1 MKTREIVGLLI
12 AIAGLIIL
20 LIGSIF
26 GLIGF
31 VYSLIYGVPA
41 IIIGIL
47 IALNKK
53 EDKIEQVNYKGVRK
67 NVRK

>member
-1 MKTREIVGLLI
+1 MKTREIIGWILAVLGLF
-12 AIAGLIIL
+12 IL
-20 LIGSIF
+20 LVGSIF
-26 GLIGF
+26 GFIGF

-41 IIIGIL
+41 IIIGVL
-47 IALNKK
+47 IALNRK